1 MSSLMQGRAYR
12 LGETVQ
18 YGSIYGYRK
27 NRVALLD
34 AATGDNIG
42 WIKEEV
48 VPGLPGQPDVTCYY
62 EKNGWRPSGK
72 LRFYQSLEAMVLA
85 LGGTIDASRLTPPEP
100 AAELELQHE
109 VKDKAVI
116 KRAAPKPAKK
126 ARKPA
131 ARVKARKPV
140 VKSTARKALKPTR
153 KPAKKA
159 AKKTSARKR
168 KVKSTL

>member
-1 MSSLMQGRAYR
+1 MSGLIQGRAYR

-27 NRVALLD
+27 NRLMLLD
-34 AATGDNIG
+34 AATGDNVG
-42 WIKEEV
+42 WIKDEV

-72 LRFYQSLEAMVLA
+72 LRFYQSPEAMVLA
-85 LGGTIDASRLTPPEP
+85 LGGTIDASRLTPV
-100 AAELELQHE
+100 AEGALQDE
-109 VKDKAVI
+109 VKDKAVV
-116 KRAAPKPAKK
+116 KRAAPNLAKK

-131 ARVKARKPV
+131 AKVKARKPV
-140 VKSTARKALKPTR
+140 VKSSARKALKPTR

-159 AKKTSARKR
+159 AKKNSTRKR

>member
-1 MSSLMQGRAYR
+1 MSSLIQGRAYR

-18 YGSIYGYRK
+18 YRSIYGYRK

-34 AATGDNIG
+34 AATGDNVG

-48 VPGLPGQPDVTCYY
+48 VPGLPGQPDITCHY

-72 LRFYQSLEAMVLA
+72 LRFYQSPEAMVLA

-153 KPAKKA
+153 KPARAGSDQSVSYPQALK
-159 AKKTSARKR
+159 
-168 KVKSTL
+168 